1 MGHKSRS
8 PAPLLV
14 LNFKMFI
21 MHILKYVGF
30 SSSFQ
35 MPIDFLIQLKASP
48 FLRMFIMHILKKAGD
63 SNNVKR
69 APTKATIAICGT
81 SIVRFVQKCI
91 NVHHAHFKKFK
102 FSNAY

>member
-30 SSSFQ
+30 SSGFQ

-48 FLRMFIMHILKKAGD
+48 FLRMFIMHILKK
-63 SNNVKR
+63 R
-69 APTKATIAICGT
+69 ATRTTLKE
-81 SIVRFVQKCI
+81 RQRKLL
-91 NVHHAHFKKFK
+91 
-102 FSNAY
+102 